1 MSEENKDVEDKVV
14 ATPPAP
20 AEASDAGLIS
30 QMEYLASQ
38 DPTFRESQEYKDL
51 MALKSGQAKP
61 ASTNDEE
68 EEEEDYEEEEEDNE
82 EEEEEIED
90 VFGLNKKGK
99 KAKEIKINFD
109 VPAEMKS
116 LVKSQFGIDKPE
128 KFFEVAQEWRKQ
140 AQEKAEV
147 EKNYT
152 AILEDLQTMPVEI
165 KNVVQAWAEGKDF
178 TSFFQADKRLN
189 YDDAFEKQD
198 SNRLVQHYLKEEY
211 EELQDDLDSGSV
223 TQEEYD
229 KQLRLLARTTKR
241 LFNEEKAAIEKER
254 ERIETK
260 EKGRFQALKQS
271 AALSVES
278 LTKKYPNFSK
288 NELGKIRSTL
298 VEGKIDSLFLNDDGT
313 YNEEAAEK
321 LAYALYGNKIVES
334 ATSRAKRQG
343 ETEANLKVVD
353 SSAKTIRKQKS
364 TQGNEAPDLS
374 AIKHLTGMSSF
385 KKDPYI

>member
-1 MSEENKDVEDKVV
+1 MSEENKEVEEKVV

-20 AEASDAGLIS
+20 VDGSNEALIS

-38 DPTFRESQEYKDL
+38 DATFRESQEYKDL
-51 MALKSGQAKP
+51 IALKSGQAKP

-68 EEEEDYEEEEEDNE
+68 EEEDYEEHEEEEEGDE
-82 EEEEEIED
+82 EEQEIED

-99 KAKEIKINFD
+99 KKEIKVNFD

-116 LVKSQFGIDKPE
+116 LVKTQFGIDKPE

-152 AILEDLQTMPVEI
+152 AMIDDLQSMPVEI

-178 TSFFQADKRLN
+178 TSFFQPNQRLN

-198 SNRLVQHYLKEEY
+198 SNRLVQHYLKEEF
-211 EELQDDLDSGSV
+211 EELQDDLDSGSL

-241 LFNEEKAAIEKER
+241 FFNEEKASIEKER

-271 AALSVES
+271 ASLSVES

-313 YNEEAAEK
+313 YNDDAAEK

-334 ATSRAKRQG
+334 ATGKAKRQG
-343 ETEANLKVVD
+343 ETEANIKIVD

-374 AIKHLTGMSSF
+374 AIKHLTGMSTF

>member
-20 AEASDAGLIS
+20 AETSDAGLIS

-51 MALKSGQAKP
+51 IALKSGQAKP

-178 TSFFQADKRLN
+178 TAFFQADKRLN
-189 YDDAFEKQD
+189 YDDSFEKQD

-223 TQEEYD
+223 TQEEYE

-241 LFNEEKAAIEKER
+241 FFNEEKAAIEKER

>member
-20 AEASDAGLIS
+20 VDGSNEALIS

-38 DPTFRESQEYKDL
+38 DATFRESQEYKDL
-51 MALKSGQAKP
+51 IALKSGQAKP
-61 ASTNDEE
+61 ASSNEE
-68 EEEEDYEEEEEDNE
+68 DEEEDYEEEEENN

-90 VFGLNKKGK
+90 VFGLNKKGR

-109 VPAEMKS
+109 VPAEMKT
-116 LVKSQFGIDKPE
+116 LVKSQFGIDNPE
-128 KFFEVAQEWRKQ
+128 KFFEVAQGWRKQ

-198 SNRLVQHYLKEEY
+198 SNRLVQHYLTEEFD
-211 EELQDDLDSGSV
+211 ELQDDLDSGSL

-241 LFNEEKAAIEKER
+241 FFNEEKAAIEKER

-271 AALSVES
+271 ATLSVES

-298 VEGKIDSLFLNDDGT
+298 VEGNIDSLFLNDDGT

-321 LAYALYGNKIVES
+321 LAYALYGSKIVES
-334 ATSRAKRQG
+334 ATSKAKRQG
-343 ETEANLKVVD
+343 ETEANLKIVD

-374 AIKHLTGMSSF
+374 AIKHLTGMSTF